1 MIGPS
6 FPPARP
12 AVAAYAGLGQPTK
25 CETFHS
31 TGTKLSS
38 KLFTQARS
46 PLSIA
51 AAVLNFPKQTGSL
64 DYSFLLTQL
73 RLCSQ
78 AQEECQASVTNA
90 DERVLGACA
99 TQ

>member
-6 FPPARP
+6 FPPAVP
-12 AVAAYAGLGQPTK
+12 PSPLMQVWV
-25 CETFHS
+25 
-31 TGTKLSS
+31 
-38 KLFTQARS
+38 S
-46 PLSIA
+46 PLSVKRSTRPEPTFFQA
-51 AAVLNFPKQTGSL
+51 FHSGEKPVEYCRGSPQFPKQTGSL

-78 AQEECQASVTNA
+78 AQEECQASVTDA
-90 DERVLGACA
+90 DERVLGARA

>member
-1 MIGPS
+1 MQ
-6 FPPARP
+6 
-12 AVAAYAGLGQPTK
+12 VWV
-25 CETFHS
+25 
-31 TGTKLSS
+31 
-38 KLFTQARS
+38 S
-46 PLSIA
+46 PLSVKRSTRPEPTFFQA
-51 AAVLNFPKQTGSL
+51 FHSGEKPVEYCRGSPQFPKQTGSL

-90 DERVLGACA
+90 DERVLGARA